1 MRHTP
6 RPASSLRPRAARFS
20 ATARDPHGWRAALR
34 PALRNR
40 LVCFG
45 AGLVAGLVV
54 LAVFADVVAPY
65 DPTEMK
71 VADALKGPSAQH
83 LFGTDRF
90 GRDVLSRTIHGSRIA
105 LGIALSSI
113 AIALTV
119 GTALGLAGG
128 YLGGWPD
135 LAIGRLMDVLFS
147 FPTLILAI
155 AIAAMLGPGLNNAAL
170 AIAVVY
176 APLFS
181 RVARGPVIAER
192 EKEHVLAALGLG
204 AGAWRVVL
212 RHILPNVLAPLIVQ
226 GSVSLAF
233 AILTEAS
240 LSYLGLG
247 TQPPDPS
254 WGTMLNEGRTYLE
267 TAPWMSVFPGLAIML
282 AVLGFNL
289 LGDGLRA
296 VLDPQLRGR

>member
-1 MRHTP
+1 MADSADAVEIVESQTKATGDRW
-6 RPASSLRPRAARFS
+6 AMLRPV
-20 ATARDPHGWRAALR
+20 
-34 PALRNR
+34 LRNR
-40 LVCFG
+40 LVLFG
-45 AGLVAGLVV
+45 AGIV
-54 LAVFADVVAPY
+54 LLMVVFALLANVVAPY

-71 VADALKGPSAQH
+71 VTDALKAPSRAH

-90 GRDVLSRTIHGSRIA
+90 GRDVLSRTIYGSRIA
-105 LGIALSSI
+105 LGVALSSI
-113 AIALTV
+113 GIALAV
-119 GTALGLAGG
+119 GSVLGLIGG
-128 YLGGWPD
+128 YLGGWSD
-135 LAIGRLMDVLFS
+135 LVIGRVMDVLFS

-192 EKEHVLAALGLG
+192 AKEHVAAAIALGG
-204 AGAWRVVL
+204 GSVRIVL
-212 RHILPNVLAPLIVQ
+212 RHILPNILAPLIVQ
-226 GSVSLAF
+226 ASVALAF

-267 TAPWMSVFPGLAIML
+267 TAPWMSIFPGLAIML
-282 AVLGFNL
+282 AVFGFNL
-289 LGDGLRA
+289 LGDGLRDI
-296 VLDPQLRGR
+296 LDPKLRGR

>member
-1 MRHTP
+1 V
-6 RPASSLRPRAARFS
+6 
-20 ATARDPHGWRAALR
+20 R

-40 LVCFG
+40 LVVFG
-45 AGLVAGLVV
+45 AGIVVALV
-54 LAVFADVVAPY
+54 LAAALADVVAPY

-71 VADALKGPSAQH
+71 VVDALKAPSAAH
-83 LFGTDRF
+83 PFGTDRF

-105 LGIALSSI
+105 LGVAVTSIAL
-113 AIALTV
+113 AFAL
-119 GTALGLAGG
+119 GTALGLVGG

-155 AIAAMLGPGLNNAAL
+155 AIAAMLGPGLNNAVL

-192 EKEHVLAALGLG
+192 AKEHVVAALGLG
-204 AGAWRVVL
+204 AGATRVIV

-267 TAPWMSVFPGLAIML
+267 TAPWMSIFPGVAIML

>member
-1 MRHTP
+1 MGEWP
-6 RPASSLRPRAARFS
+6 
-20 ATARDPHGWRAALR
+20 AALR
-34 PALRNR
+34 PVLRNR
-40 LVCFG
+40 LVLFG
-45 AGLVAGLVV
+45 TGLVAGMVV
-54 LAVFADVVAPY
+54 LAALAGVVAPY

-71 VADALKGPSAQH
+71 MADALKAPSAAH

-105 LGIALSSI
+105 LGVAGSSI
-113 AIALTV
+113 ALAFTV
-119 GTALGLAGG
+119 GTLLGLVGG
-128 YLGGWPD
+128 YVGSWPD
-135 LAIGRLMDVLFS
+135 LAIGRVMDVFFS
-147 FPTLILAI
+147 FPTLILAV

-192 EKEHVLAALGLG
+192 AKDHVVAALGLG
-204 AGAWRVVL
+204 AGTFRVVF

-226 GSVSLAF
+226 ASVSLAF
-233 AILTEAS
+233 AILAEAS

-289 LGDGLRA
+289 LGDGLRD

>member
-1 MRHTP
+1 MADTAPLDTEQVSRA
-6 RPASSLRPRAARFS
+6 RGGAAR
-20 ATARDPHGWRAALR
+20 GWRQILR

-40 LVCFG
+40 LVLFG
-45 AGLVAGLVV
+45 AGIIVLMVV
-54 LAVFADVVAPY
+54 LAGLANLVAPY

-71 VADALKGPSAQH
+71 VMDALKGPSGSH

-90 GRDVLSRTIHGSRIA
+90 GRDVLSRTIHGTRIA
-105 LGIALSSI
+105 LGVALSSI
-113 AIALTV
+113 GIAVLIGSV
-119 GTALGLAGG
+119 LGLIGG
-128 YLGGWPD
+128 FVGGWSD
-135 LAIGRLMDVLFS
+135 MLIGRIMDILFS
-147 FPTLILAI
+147 FPTLVLAI
-155 AIAAMLGPGLNNAAL
+155 AIAAMMGPGLDNAVL

-176 APLFS
+176 VPLFC

-192 EKEHVLAALGLG
+192 AKEHVAAAIALGGGSL
-204 AGAWRVVL
+204 RIIF

-226 GSVSLAF
+226 ASVSLAF
-233 AILTEAS
+233 AILIEAS
-240 LSYLGLG
+240 LSYVGLG

-267 TAPWMSVFPGLAIML
+267 TAPWMSIFPGLAIML

-289 LGDGLRA
+289 LGDGLRD

>member
-1 MRHTP
+1 MVE
-6 RPASSLRPRAARFS
+6 
-20 ATARDPHGWRAALR
+20 LR

-40 LVCFG
+40 LVVFG
-45 AGLVAGLVV
+45 AGIVAVIVV
-54 LAVFADVVAPY
+54 LAVFAGVVTPY

-71 VADALKGPSAQH
+71 VIDALKAPSVAH
-83 LFGTDRF
+83 PFGTDRF

-105 LGIALSSI
+105 LGVALSSI
-113 AIALTV
+113 TLAFVL
-119 GTALGLAGG
+119 GTLLGVIGG
-128 YLGGWPD
+128 YAGGWPD
-135 LAIGRLMDVLFS
+135 LAIGRTMDVLFS

-155 AIAAMLGPGLNNAAL
+155 GIAAMLGPGLDNAAL

-192 EKEHVLAALGLG
+192 AKDYVSAALALG
-204 AGAWRVVL
+204 AGPLRMAF
-212 RHILPNVLAPLIVQ
+212 RHILPNVMAPLIVQ
-226 GSVSLAF
+226 VSIGLAY
-233 AILTEAS
+233 AILTEAA

-247 TQPPDPS
+247 TQPPAPS

-267 TAPWMSVFPGLAIML
+267 TAPWMSVFPGVAIML

-289 LGDGLRA
+289 LGDGLRE

>member
-1 MRHTP
+1 M
-6 RPASSLRPRAARFS
+6 ADAAP
-20 ATARDPHGWRAALR
+20 DWRRALR

-40 LVCFG
+40 LVLFG
-45 AGLVAGLVV
+45 TGIVVAMVLLAALAGA
-54 LAVFADVVAPY
+54 VAPY

-71 VADALKGPSAQH
+71 VSEALAAPSRAH

-90 GRDVLSRTIHGSRIA
+90 GRDVLSRTVHGSRIA
-105 LGIALSSI
+105 LGVAVSSI
-113 AIALTV
+113 AIAFV
-119 GTALGLAGG
+119 AGTALGLVGG
-128 YLGGWPD
+128 YVGGWPD
-135 LAIGRLMDVLFS
+135 LAIGRVMDVLFS

-155 AIAAMLGPGLNNAAL
+155 AIAAMLGPGLNNAVL

-192 EKEHVLAALGLG
+192 AKEHVLAALGLG
-204 AGAWRVVL
+204 AGAPRVIV

-226 GSVSLAF
+226 ASVSLAF

-267 TAPWMSVFPGLAIML
+267 TAPWMSIFPGVAIML

>member
-1 MRHTP
+1 V
-6 RPASSLRPRAARFS
+6 S
-20 ATARDPHGWRAALR
+20 
-34 PALRNR
+34 
-40 LVCFG
+40 
-45 AGLVAGLVV
+45 
-54 LAVFADVVAPY
+54 PY
-65 DPTEMK
+65 DPTDVKM
-71 VADALKGPSAQH
+71 VDALKPPSLGH
-83 LFGTDRF
+83 PFGTDRF

-105 LGIALSSI
+105 LGVAVSSI
-113 AIALTV
+113 ALAFGV
-119 GTALGLAGG
+119 GTLLGLVGG
-128 YLGGWPD
+128 YVGSWPD

-147 FPTLILAI
+147 FPTLVLAI
-155 AIAAMLGPGLNNAAL
+155 AIAAMLGPGLDNAAL

-192 EKEHVLAALGLG
+192 ARDHVVAALGLG
-204 AGAWRVVL
+204 AGTLRVVF

-226 GSVSLAF
+226 ASVSLAF
-233 AILTEAS
+233 AILAEAS

-289 LGDGLRA
+289 LGDGLRD

>member
-1 MRHTP
+1 M
-6 RPASSLRPRAARFS
+6 ADRAALDTERVS
-20 ATARDPHGWRAALR
+20 RARGGAARGWRQFLR

-40 LVCFG
+40 LVLFG
-45 AGLVAGLVV
+45 AGIIVLMVV
-54 LAVFADVVAPY
+54 LAGLANLVAPY

-71 VADALKGPSAQH
+71 VIDALKGPSGSH

-90 GRDVLSRTIHGSRIA
+90 GRDVLSRTIHGTRIA
-105 LGIALSSI
+105 LGVALSSI
-113 AIALTV
+113 GIAVLIGSV
-119 GTALGLAGG
+119 LGLIGG
-128 YLGGWPD
+128 YVGGWSD
-135 LAIGRLMDVLFS
+135 MLIGRVMDILFS
-147 FPTLILAI
+147 FPTLVLAI
-155 AIAAMLGPGLNNAAL
+155 AIAAMMGPGLNNAVL

-176 APLFS
+176 VPLFC

-192 EKEHVLAALGLG
+192 AKEHVAAAIALGGGSL
-204 AGAWRVVL
+204 RIIF

-226 GSVSLAF
+226 ASVSLAF
-233 AILTEAS
+233 AILIEAS
-240 LSYLGLG
+240 LSYVGLG

-267 TAPWMSVFPGLAIML
+267 TAPWMSIFPGLAIML

-289 LGDGLRA
+289 LGDGLRD